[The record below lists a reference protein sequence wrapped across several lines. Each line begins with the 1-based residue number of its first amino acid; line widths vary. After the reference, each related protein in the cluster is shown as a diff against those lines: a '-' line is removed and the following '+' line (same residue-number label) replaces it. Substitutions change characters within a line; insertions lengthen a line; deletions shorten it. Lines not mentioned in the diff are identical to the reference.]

1 MPAPHNLLSFLNT
14 QPTSSQQR
22 DDLISGINSFYL
34 IYAGALVF
42 FMQLGFAM
50 LCAGSIRE
58 KNVKN
63 VLLWNLLDSA
73 GGAFGFWSIGYAFA
87 YGGDDDTSTRKT
99 FIGNT
104 GFFLMGDTDM
114 EFWFFQFAFACALSS
129 IVAGTI
135 AERCKMTA
143 YLCYSIF
150 LCGFV
155 YPVCAHSV
163 WSANGWISA
172 FAKNPLWG
180 TGAIDLAGS
189 GPVHMCGGVAA
200 LVMAIVLGPR
210 RGRFYDDDGVAL
222 EEPKPMGPHS
232 VALQFLGTFALWFG
246 WYG

>member
-1 MPAPHNLLSFLNT
+1 
-14 QPTSSQQR
+14 
-22 DDLISGINSFYL
+22 LISGINTFYL
-34 IYAGALVF
+34 IYAGALVY

-87 YGGDDDTSTRKT
+87 YGGDDNTTSQRT

-135 AERCKMTA
+135 AERCQMMVS
-143 YLCYSIF
+143 LFIIIIIHCF
-150 LCGFV
+150 F
-155 YPVCAHSV
+155 HSDQ
-163 WSANGWISA
+163 
-172 FAKNPLWG
+172 L
-180 TGAIDLAGS
+180 
-189 GPVHMCGGVAA
+189 
-200 LVMAIVLGPR
+200 
-210 RGRFYDDDGVAL
+210 
-222 EEPKPMGPHS
+222 
-232 VALQFLGTFALWFG
+232 
-246 WYG
+246 

>member
-1 MPAPHNLLSFLNT
+1 M
-14 QPTSSQQR
+14 
-22 DDLISGINSFYL
+22 ISGINTFYL
-34 IYAGALVF
+34 IYAGALVY

-87 YGGDDDTSTRKT
+87 YGGDDNTTSQRT

-135 AERCKMTA
+135 AERCQMMVS
-143 YLCYSIF
+143 LFIIIIIHCF
-150 LCGFV
+150 F
-155 YPVCAHSV
+155 HSDQL
-163 WSANGWISA
+163 WIHS
-172 FAKNPLWG
+172 
-180 TGAIDLAGS
+180 
-189 GPVHMCGGVAA
+189 
-200 LVMAIVLGPR
+200 
-210 RGRFYDDDGVAL
+210 
-222 EEPKPMGPHS
+222 PKPHC
-232 VALQFLGTFALWFG
+232 LFR
-246 WYG
+246 